1 MLHKSASPLAR
12 QSCECLMSSRPE
24 RRGRDSRRRRS
35 TTVKPWTDNVGGVPK
50 TSAKIESGLLNDSH
64 RLCLRVLHCTK
75 RMAPRPG
82 QGGRGGVEAGDTRGS
97 SWLGEQRSRGS
108 TLNSR
113 PVYAGASTLVFLC
126 HFCVYVL
133 TVLLSF

>member
-24 RRGRDSRRRRS
+24 RRGRDSRRRRW

-64 RLCLRVLHCTK
+64 RQCLRVLHCTK
-75 RMAPRPG
+75 GMAPRPG

-97 SWLGEQRSRGS
+97 SWLGEQRAAGQLQ
-108 TLNSR
+108 TLGRCMRARRLSFFG
-113 PVYAGASTLVFLC
+113 VIF
-126 HFCVYVL
+126 VYVL